1 MISDEFNSKI
11 WIYFET
17 NLKPRTRKEY
27 FKIINDFN
35 KEIGHDPLT
44 LTSKEAKQ
52 YYNYLLNKMEH
63 NLISYSTGVM
73 RLSVIRSICNFI
85 EYYNINHGNK
95 YINYFKEYSLPEP
108 DRLIDEKGIPM
119 RRIIKSHFDIFL
131 VLCKAS
137 RIMPPVLLAKTST
150 PTIRD
155 HQ

>member
-27 FKIINDFN
+27 FKIIKDFN

-108 DRLIDEKGIPM
+108 DRLIDEKGIPNSLE
-119 RRIIKSHFDIFL
+119 INNILEAIKECDDKKHS
-131 VLCKAS
+131 
-137 RIMPPVLLAKTST
+137 
-150 PTIRD
+150 
-155 HQ
+155 